1 MEGSEI
7 WFSFRR
13 IWISIPPDFDFVP
26 TGFDFVPT
34 DFEFLP
40 PVLGGWKGAW
50 RGPAS
55 ALRCWEESA
64 KALSQYGFARKSLK
78 SPNSRKKKAWNL
90 LPLALNFL
98 PTDLDF
104 PSRGFGNPSA
114 PHRAALSRLRRAL
127 TKARRPRRG
136 TSRC

>member
-1 MEGSEI
+1 MRVAGVAARVWRMFQPCFGAEAIENAGFMEGSEI

-64 KALSQYGFARKSLK
+64 KALSQCYSQAVGYAAR
-78 SPNSRKKKAWNL
+78 A
-90 LPLALNFL
+90 
-98 PTDLDF
+98 
-104 PSRGFGNPSA
+104 
-114 PHRAALSRLRRAL
+114 
-127 TKARRPRRG
+127 
-136 TSRC
+136 CMM

>member
-1 MEGSEI
+1 
-7 WFSFRR
+7 
-13 IWISIPPDFDFVP
+13 DQLFDFGRDNHP
-26 TGFDFVPT
+26 TVDSDSPHAVSKNPPT
-34 DFEFLP
+34 
-40 PVLGGWKGAW
+40 
-50 RGPAS
+50 
-55 ALRCWEESA
+55 
-64 KALSQYGFARKSLK
+64 KALSTTPVTFGTHSTLGVTSQYGFARKSLK